1 MLQRIDAMNLVNF
14 YRNTAFDDRYDANS
28 FIGMI
33 LDNNLWSDDEYW
45 KLEADLKKILQHY
58 KNKELDPEIMQGII
72 SNDIFL
78 SGSWRDVDIDAKSEC
93 FKLDEYQEDT
103 KPNIFD
109 RFRRIKSLL
118 LAVASGDENFYK
130 IKFFY
135 ENCTLESCAK
145 NSKDGA
151 VVKIPLKGNAVLN
164 E

>member
-1 MLQRIDAMNLVNF
+1 MNLVNF
-14 YRNTAFDDRYDANS
+14 YRNTAFDDRYDENS

-33 LDNNLWSDDEYW
+33 LDYNLWCDDEYW

-72 SNDIFL
+72 SISNDIFL
-78 SGSWRDVDIDAKSEC
+78 NGSWRDVSVDTKSEC
-93 FKLDEYQEDT
+93 FKTYEYQEDT

-130 IKFFY
+130 VKFFY
-135 ENCTLESCAK
+135 EN
-145 NSKDGA
+145 
-151 VVKIPLKGNAVLN
+151 
-164 E
+164 

>member
-1 MLQRIDAMNLVNF
+1 MNLVNF
-14 YRNTAFDDRYDANS
+14 YRNTAFDDRYDENS

-33 LDNNLWSDDEYW
+33 LDYNLWCDDEYW
-45 KLEADLKKILQHY
+45 KLEADLKKILRHY

-72 SNDIFL
+72 SISNDIFL
-78 SGSWRDVDIDAKSEC
+78 NGSWRDVDIDAKSEC
-93 FKLDEYQEDT
+93 FKTYEYQEDT

-135 ENCTLESCAK
+135 EN
-145 NSKDGA
+145 
-151 VVKIPLKGNAVLN
+151 
-164 E
+164 

>member
-1 MLQRIDAMNLVNF
+1 MNLVNF

-33 LDNNLWSDDEYW
+33 LDYNLWCDDEYW

-72 SNDIFL
+72 SISNDIFL
-78 SGSWRDVDIDAKSEC
+78 NGSWRDVDIDAKSEC

-109 RFRRIKSLL
+109 RFRRLRSLL

-135 ENCTLESCAK
+135 ENCTPDSCAK

>member
-1 MLQRIDAMNLVNF
+1 
-14 YRNTAFDDRYDANS
+14 
-28 FIGMI
+28 
-33 LDNNLWSDDEYW
+33 
-45 KLEADLKKILQHY
+45 
-58 KNKELDPEIMQGII
+58 MQGIISI

-78 SGSWRDVDIDAKSEC
+78 NGSWRDVDIDAKSEC
-93 FKLDEYQEDT
+93 FKKYEYQEDT

-135 ENCTLESCAK
+135 ENCMLESCAK
-145 NSKDGA
+145 NSQDGA
-151 VVKIPLKGNAVLN
+151 VVKIPLKGNAILN

>member
-1 MLQRIDAMNLVNF
+1 
-14 YRNTAFDDRYDANS
+14 
-28 FIGMI
+28 
-33 LDNNLWSDDEYW
+33 
-45 KLEADLKKILQHY
+45 
-58 KNKELDPEIMQGII
+58 MQGIISI

-78 SGSWRDVDIDAKSEC
+78 NGSWRDVDIDAKSEC
-93 FKLDEYQEDT
+93 FKTYKYQEDT

-135 ENCTLESCAK
+135 ENCTPYSCAK